1 MAAPG
6 HSGQTAV
13 ASHDAGASMLLTNL
27 PGELAET
34 LLRPDLRLLAQGA
47 AITFDPAL
55 LRSFQADGPGRVRL
69 GSSWSAATASFV
81 LRHALELSH
90 LLGECPDRPAL
101 AGLAAARTAALFL
114 RLEQLGREP
123 TASMPTW
130 TVPLGE
136 PAPPDQPCA
145 AALWRQLAVHQPGV
159 APTLSDSDY
168 VAWLA
173 LWPCLGPAEW
183 IMERGG
189 DARLRVDPHT
199 GLNGYGSS
207 HRPRPWAVTYASS
220 TASSVSERGYAGAE
234 AARRRILRGAL
245 LGRPADTEATAIRAE
260 LSAHY
265 DLPSGSGVVLA
276 ASGTDCELL
285 ALALVQ
291 LEPHPGAITS
301 LLMAPEET
309 GSGVPLAAIGRH
321 FANDTARGEA
331 VARGEVVE
339 GFRPDTSLVGVP
351 LREADGSVRQPGDVA
366 RQCAAAVRATPG
378 RVALHLLDVSKTG
391 LLAPQEDAVRALQ
404 RDWPGMVDVV
414 VDACQARLSA
424 ARVRHYVEAG
434 WIVLVTGSKFF
445 TGPPFAG
452 AMLVPAAIL
461 ARLRGGSLPA
471 GLRHYS
477 ARAEWPS
484 FAATEA
490 LGGPVNHGL
499 LLRWQAA
506 LAEMRAFS
514 AVTPNQ
520 CRDILMRFTRNVQAG
535 ITANPDLRLLPAPP
549 LARGSDTAAWDT
561 IGTIITFALRDPSG
575 VGWLGMAEA
584 RDVYRW
590 LNADLSAPLRRY
602 LTVSEMKTT
611 GLRCHIGQP
620 VSLAYEGVATGALR
634 ISAGAR
640 LVSGEPSHGRLNAER
655 RLIREIDDVRGAMQ
669 SFAYP
674 AAP

>member
-1 MAAPG
+1 
-6 HSGQTAV
+6 
-13 ASHDAGASMLLTNL
+13 MLLTNL
-27 PGELAET
+27 PGGLAET

-47 AITFDPAL
+47 AVTFDPAL
-55 LRSFQADGPGRVRL
+55 PRSFQADGPGRVRL

-90 LLGECPDRPAL
+90 LLDECPERPAL

-114 RLEQLGREP
+114 KLEQLGREP
-123 TASMPTW
+123 AASMPPW
-130 TVPLGE
+130 TAPLGE
-136 PAPPDQPCA
+136 ATAPDQPSA
-145 AALWRQLAVHQPGV
+145 AALWRQLAVHQPGA
-159 APTLSDSDY
+159 APTLPDTEY
-168 VAWLA
+168 AAWLA

-245 LGRPADTEATAIRAE
+245 LGRPADAEATAIRAE

-265 DLPSGSGVVLA
+265 DLPSGSDVVLA

-285 ALALVQ
+285 ALALIQ

-309 GSGVPLAAIGRH
+309 GSGVPLAAVGRH
-321 FANDTARGEA
+321 FAHDTALGDA

-351 LREADGSVRQPGDVA
+351 LREADGSVRKLDDVT
-366 RQCAAAVRATPG
+366 RQCAAAIRAAPG
-378 RVALHLLDVSKTG
+378 RVALHLFDVSKTG
-391 LLAPQEDAVRALQ
+391 LLAPQEDSVRAIQ

-414 VDACQARLSA
+414 VDACQARLTA
-424 ARVRHYVEAG
+424 ARVRHYVEVG

-461 ARLRGGSLPA
+461 ARLRRGSVPA

-484 FAATEA
+484 CAAAEA
-490 LGGPVNHGL
+490 LDGPMNYGL

-506 LAEMRAFS
+506 LAEMRAFR
-514 AVTPNQ
+514 AVTPNE
-520 CRDILMRFTRNVQAG
+520 CRNILIRFTRSVQAG
-535 ITANPDLRLLPAPP
+535 IMANPDLRLLPVPP
-549 LARGSDTAAWDT
+549 LARHSDATAWDA
-561 IGTIITFALRDPSG
+561 IGTIVTFALRDPSG
-575 VGWLGMAEA
+575 AGWLGMAEA
-584 RDVYRW
+584 RNVYRW
-590 LNADLSAPLRRY
+590 LNADLSVPLRRH
-602 LTVSEMKTT
+602 LTADELKTA

-620 VSLAYEGVATGALR
+620 VSLAHEGVTIGALR
-634 ISAGAR
+634 ISAGVR
-640 LVSGEPSHGRLNAER
+640 LISGEPSHSRLDAER
-655 RLIREIDDVRGAMQ
+655 RLTREINDVRAVLAKVLLILQ
-669 SFAYP
+669 HRERLTETNPSPTFL
-674 AAP
+674 